1 MIGIICSPIIKGE
14 LPMTPYSKF
23 EGVHKK
29 IAILQ
34 EIGNYLHS
42 SQNVTNFNHKKIG
55 LWMLLLDEI

>member
-1 MIGIICSPIIKGE
+1 
-14 LPMTPYSKF
+14 MTPYSKF